1 MNHDHLQAIQWLV
14 SFALAIAFAFAPLNA
29 QSCLPEGITFTSQA
43 QLDAFPTD
51 YPGCTVIE
59 GTVLIEEAKSGDITQ
74 LNGLAQVTAIGQYL
88 EIRTNNA
95 LANLRGLESLASI
108 GGRLNIASN
117 IALSSLAGLKN
128 LSTIGASLGI
138 SSNHALKDIEAL
150 RNLRSIAG
158 DLSVSQNERLASLA
172 GLDSIAAIVGHLIIR
187 SNLSLQNLTGLDA
200 VASVG
205 KVLQIDNNPNLTSL
219 EGLTSL
225 TSVGEDLIIDNN
237 PALNSLRGLNSVQR
251 VGRYLQIVNN
261 NSLTNLNGLNGLT
274 SVRGLV
280 QVYNNPSLISLAGID
295 SIDHAGIQDLALIA
309 NEKLSD
315 CSVASICDYLGIAAN
330 LASISENEEF
340 CNTREV
346 ILRDCDRDGITII
359 STLNKILF
367 FPNPTRD
374 LVEVKGAGLTNA
386 GFRVTDSIGRH
397 IFSGQL
403 ENNQID
409 LSNLAAGIYFIRLT
423 TESINVVA
431 PVCKAE

>member
-1 MNHDHLQAIQWLV
+1 MNHDHLPAIQWLV

-59 GTVLIEEAKSGDITQ
+59 GTVLIEESKSGDITQ
-74 LNGLAQVTAIGQYL
+74 LNGLTQVVAIGQYL

-95 LANLRGLESLASI
+95 LTNLQGLESLVSI

-117 IALSSLAGLKN
+117 ITLSSLSGLEN
-128 LSTIGASLGI
+128 LSAIGASLGI

-150 RNLRSIAG
+150 SNLQSIAG

-172 GLDSIAAIVGHLIIR
+172 GLDSITAVGGHLIIR
-187 SNLSLQNLTGLDA
+187 SNPTLQNLTGLDA

-205 KVLQIDNNPNLTSL
+205 KVLQIDNNRNLTSL
-219 EGLTSL
+219 EGLASL
-225 TSVGEDLIIDNN
+225 TSVGEDLIVDNN
-237 PALNSLRGLNSVQR
+237 PALTSLRGLNKVQR
-251 VGRYLQIVNN
+251 IGRYLQIVNN
-261 NSLTNLNGLNGLT
+261 ASLSNLNGLNGLT

-295 SIDHAGIQDLALIA
+295 SIDHSGIQDLALIA

-315 CSVASICDYLGIAAN
+315 CSIASICDYLGIASN
-330 LASISENEEF
+330 LASISENDEF
-340 CNTREV
+340 CNSREV
-346 ILRDCDRDGITII
+346 ILRDCDRDGATII

-397 IFSGQL
+397 IFSGRL

-409 LSNLAAGIYFIRLT
+409 LSNLAAGIYFIKLT
-423 TESINVVA
+423 TEKINVVA